1 MQQVQILKLAC
12 RAAGITQDAL
22 QEALKDAAVRA
33 QIEVLKKREAEL
45 EAEVD
50 KLRASEDVLHED
62 QKLQRKF
69 KWSVMI
75 NVSINSF
82 FYISV
87 LPEEILHVPFKTRK
101 FKRGESRWAFER
113 RSTKS

>member
-1 MQQVQILKLAC
+1 MQILKLAC
-12 RAAGITQDAL
+12 RAAGLNQDAL

-50 KLRASEDVLHED
+50 KLRASEDVLHKD

-75 NVSINSF
+75 NVSSNSCL
-82 FYISV
+82 YMSI
-87 LPEEILHVPFKTRK
+87 LPVDILHTSFKTRK
-101 FKRGESRWAFER
+101 LKRGEARSAFER
-113 RSTKS
+113 KSTKS